1 MENSDGYVSI
11 EQAGC
16 PVGAKVK
23 VSGIV
28 KGIQN
33 HGGLLFISIKDS
45 GYLIKALVI
54 PDNKYA
60 YAMSQKIEKG
70 FLVGIEGV
78 VKECPIS
85 AQKNSSVQK
94 EIEIEVEKI
103 TIISARDDEEENR
116 LVGILAKIS
125 APDRKK
131 TKKKIV

>member
-1 MENSDGYVSI
+1 MENSGGYVSI

-33 HGGLLFISIKDS
+33 HGGLLFISIKDGS
-45 GYLIKALVI
+45 YLIKALVI
-54 PDNKYA
+54 PDNEYA
-60 YAMSQKIEKG
+60 YAMARKTEKG

-78 VKECPIS
+78 VKECPAS
-85 AQKNSSVQK
+85 ARSTASERK
-94 EIEIEVEKI
+94 EIEIEVERMS
-103 TIISARDDEEENR
+103 IISARDDEEENR
-116 LVGILAKIS
+116 LVGILAKINT
-125 APDRKK
+125 RNGKK